1 MTWSIYVLVVV
12 LTCLALR
19 KGRRR
24 RRLTSANFRKVQT
37 NFAGGLGTLASLV
50 ATTISLSNGMTTEV
64 RVSRLK
70 GTLIWNDVTAGDVIH
85 VGVAHSDYSSAE
97 IEEWIEST
105 GGVDFGNLIDG
116 EISRR
121 LIRNIG
127 GMLGGEEGRLR
138 FNIKLNWRLDDGD
151 SLNIWVYNRAPD
163 PLNTGSELVFMG
175 EMNLFR
181 A

>member
-1 MTWSIYVLVVV
+1 MIETILVLV
-12 LTCLALR
+12 LLAGLAKR

-24 RRLTSANFRKVQT
+24 RMTSANFRKVQT

-50 ATTISLSNGMTTEV
+50 ATVISLSNGMSTEC

-70 GTLIWNDVTAGDVIH
+70 GTLLWNDATAGDTIYC
-85 VGVAHSDYSSAE
+85 GIAHSDYTSAE

-127 GMLGGEEGRLR
+127 GMIAPDVPSLR
-138 FNIKLNWRLDDGD
+138 FNQKLNWRLDDGD
-151 SLNIWVYNRAPD
+151 SLNIFVYNRGPD
-163 PLNTGSELVFMG
+163 PLNTGSELIMMG

>member
-1 MTWSIYVLVVV
+1 MTPAS
-12 LTCLALR
+12 
-19 KGRRR
+19 
-24 RRLTSANFRKVQT
+24 FRKVQT
-37 NFAGGLGTLASLV
+37 NFSGGLGTLASLV
-50 ATTISLSNGMTTEV
+50 ATTIALSNAVTTEC

-70 GTLIWNDVTAGDVIH
+70 GTLLWNDATSGDQIFC
-85 VGVAHSDYSSAE
+85 GIAHSDYTDPE
-97 IEEWIEST
+97 IEQWIEST

-127 GMLGGEEGRLR
+127 GMIAPDVPSLR
-138 FNIKLNWRLDDGD
+138 FNQKLNWRLDEGD
-151 SLNIWVYNRAPD
+151 NLNIFVYNRSPD
-163 PLNTGSELVFMG
+163 PLNTGSELVMMG